1 VHVDHPEELRSLSA
15 FHGHLGPYVVVGY
28 RMGQY
33 ARSSMN
39 GKLRALVL
47 TGTRPP
53 VSCVVDGIQFSSGCT
68 MGKGNIEVR
77 DEGKVHATFS
87 SGNERMEIELRDDV
101 RRDINAQMTK
111 ETEEQLALSD
121 SLFLV
126 RRAPPVPPGQ

>member
-1 VHVDHPEELRSLSA
+1 MSA

-28 RMGQY
+28 RMGQF

-39 GKLRALVL
+39 GKLRAVVL
-47 TGTRPP
+47 TGLRPP

-77 DEGKVHATFS
+77 DEGKVLATFS
-87 SGNERMEIELRDDV
+87 AGNERMEIELRDEV

-111 ETEEQLALSD
+111 ETEEHLALSIFRANFE
-121 SLFLV
+121 SLFLI
-126 RRAPPVPPGQ
+126 RRAPPAPPEQ

>member
-1 VHVDHPEELRSLSA
+1 MSA

-39 GKLRALVL
+39 GKIRAVVL
-47 TGTRPP
+47 TGLRPP

-68 MGKGNIEVR
+68 LGKGNIEVR

-87 SGNERMEIELRDDV
+87 AGNEQIEIELRDEV

-111 ETEEQLALSD
+111 DTEEHLALSIFRANFE

-126 RRAPPVPPGQ
+126 RRAPQAPPGR